1 MKLKSALISTGI
13 VVVYLILVLLGYFNS
28 GEGIVNRIFKGL
40 GGDLSGGG
48 YIQIF
53 TLCIF
58 CVGMM
63 EIMDK
68 VGSVKK
74 EKKFFRHSLL
84 PSEEHIVFGVKEVNN
99 IRVKV
104 NDYLKSKPEDDIR
117 KFYLLKMI
125 KSVCTKFR
133 ANKSVSE
140 TLEIVNIQSRINL
153 AKTESEQ
160 SIIKYI
166 AWAIPSIGFIGTV
179 LGIAQALEVA
189 NQSVDVVTSTLA
201 IAFDTTLFSLVL
213 SLIYMW
219 YFHHLQEEN
228 ENLHSEVEEYVI
240 NELVNKIDVS

>member
-1 MKLKSALISTGI
+1 MKLKSILISSGI
-13 VVVYLILVLLGYFNS
+13 VVVYLILVMLGYYNS
-28 GEGIVNRIFKGL
+28 GEGIVNRIFKGM
-40 GGDLSGGG
+40 GGDLWGGG

-53 TLCIF
+53 TLWIF

-74 EKKFFRHSLL
+74 EKKFFSQSLL

-104 NDYLKSKPEDDIR
+104 NDYLNSKPEDDSR

-189 NQSVDVVTSTLA
+189 NQSVDIVTSTLA

>member
-1 MKLKSALISTGI
+1 MKLKSILISTGI
-13 VVVYLILVLLGYFNS
+13 VVVYLILVILGYFNS
-28 GEGIVNRIFKGL
+28 GEGAINRIFKGM
-40 GGDLSGGG
+40 GGDISGGG

-53 TLCIF
+53 TLWIF
-58 CVGMM
+58 CLGIM
-63 EIMDK
+63 EILDK
-68 VGSVKK
+68 VGSVKR
-74 EKKFFRHSLL
+74 EKKFLRHSLL
-84 PSEEHIVFGVKEVNN
+84 PSEEHIVFGVDEVNN

-104 NDYLKSKPEDDIR
+104 NDYLKSKSDDDIR
-117 KFYLLKMI
+117 NFYLLRMI

-153 AKTESEQ
+153 AKTESGQ

-189 NQSVDVVTSTLA
+189 NQSVDIVTSTLA
-201 IAFDTTLFSLVL
+201 IAFDTTLFSLIL

-219 YFHHLQEEN
+219 YFHILQEDN
-228 ENLHSEVEEYVI
+228 EILHSEIEEFVI
-240 NELVNKIDVS
+240 NQLVNKIDVS